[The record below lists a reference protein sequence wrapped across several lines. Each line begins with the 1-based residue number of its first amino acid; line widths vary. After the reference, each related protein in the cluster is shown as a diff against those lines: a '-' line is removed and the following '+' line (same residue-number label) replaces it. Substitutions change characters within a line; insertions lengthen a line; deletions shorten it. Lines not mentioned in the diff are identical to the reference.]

1 MLSNTTLNLL
11 PPLFSIPPTEAN
23 TENINSQQIIDIE
36 YQLASELRLD
46 LKNLNG
52 LSSRMNKT
60 SSKNYLVKIDDDYK
74 LVTECYHLNSEQLEK
89 IISTYYTSN
98 EIEIFPVANNVNLLS
113 SYICSSNS
121 FLKNNEIDPKIFIE
135 YFNKFD
141 EIINYINILDSSNKF
156 VKTFQNIGKSVDNI
170 SQQLK
175 SVEKNNSN
183 CLKSIIN
190 TNMFDTTG
198 TYINDN
204 TCNIE
209 GLLPYSKEM
218 FGDVDNGNYE
228 FEPSGSYMNLENF
241 EESLLD
247 YHKDYTI
254 YFNNQ
259 FNNVI
264 IIESK
269 SDFIG
274 SNNKLKKLFQE
285 IIFVTK
291 ERLSKETYIEVSK
304 LSQDVFVN
312 VDDVKT
318 KLNKILHDKVINSKL
333 SIDEIKFLIK
343 KYFSIDTNH
352 EHCVKF
358 TNIWDII
365 SSELKVSES
374 FVNYTKRQL
383 PLILQDLGLNK
394 KRLSDGIYW
403 YGLVCKPLDTTKPLT
418 SFINNVV
425 EDEPIPVEQFKSIFD
440 KYLTNRDSDLKSAVL
455 SYPTSLSQPI
465 KNEQVNPIEMGSI
478 IEFVNQIEICTN
490 NEKLTSNTV
499 ESEKITVKK
508 HGNKKSN
515 KDSNVKIPKIPKIKN
530 QKNKIVESES
540 VSNELGKLITKSE

>member
-1 MLSNTTLNLL
+1 MLSNTESNLS
-11 PPLFSIPPTEAN
+11 PPLFSWPPTKVN
-23 TENINSQQIIDIE
+23 PVNINSQQIIDIE
-36 YQLASELRLD
+36 YQLASEVRLD
-46 LKNLNG
+46 SKNLIG
-52 LSSRMNKT
+52 SSNRMNKM

-135 YFNKFD
+135 YFSKFD
-141 EIINYINILDSSNKF
+141 EIINYINILDCSNKF
-156 VKTFQNIGKSVDNI
+156 TNAFQNIGKSVDNI

-183 CLKSIIN
+183 CLKSVIN

-204 TCNIE
+204 TYNIE
-209 GLLPYSKEM
+209 GVSTYSNEM
-218 FGDVDNGNYE
+218 FGNVDNGNYE
-228 FEPSGSYMNLENF
+228 FEPSGSYMNFENF

-269 SDFIG
+269 FDFMG

-285 IIFVTK
+285 IVFIAK

-304 LSQDVFVN
+304 LSKDVFVN

-318 KLNKILHDKVINSKL
+318 KLNRILHDKLIDSKL

-343 KYFSIDTNH
+343 KYFSIDTNP

-358 TNIWDII
+358 TNIWEII
-365 SSELKVSES
+365 SSELKVSDS

-403 YGLVCKPLDTTKPLT
+403 YGLVCKPLDNTKPVT
-418 SFINNVV
+418 NFINNVV

-440 KYLTNRDSDLKSAVL
+440 RYLTDRDSDLKSAVL

-465 KNEQVNPIEMGSI
+465 KNDQVKPVEMGSI
-478 IEFVNQIEICTN
+478 IEFVNQIEICSD
-490 NEKLTSNTV
+490 NEKSTSNTV
-499 ESEKITVKK
+499 KK
-508 HGNKKSN
+508 PGNKKS
-515 KDSNVKIPKIPKIKN
+515 KVSKVKN
-530 QKNKIVESES
+530 QTNKNA
-540 VSNELGKLITKSE
+540 NELGKLITKSE

>member
-1 MLSNTTLNLL
+1 L
-11 PPLFSIPPTEAN
+11 
-23 TENINSQQIIDIE
+23 
-36 YQLASELRLD
+36 
-46 LKNLNG
+46 
-52 LSSRMNKT
+52 
-60 SSKNYLVKIDDDYK
+60 
-74 LVTECYHLNSEQLEK
+74 
-89 IISTYYTSN
+89 
-98 EIEIFPVANNVNLLS
+98 
-113 SYICSSNS
+113 
-121 FLKNNEIDPKIFIE
+121 
-135 YFNKFD
+135 
-141 EIINYINILDSSNKF
+141 
-156 VKTFQNIGKSVDNI
+156 
-170 SQQLK
+170 
-175 SVEKNNSN
+175 
-183 CLKSIIN
+183 
-190 TNMFDTTG
+190 FDTTG

-204 TCNIE
+204 TYNIE
-209 GLLPYSKEM
+209 GVSTYSNEM
-218 FGDVDNGNYE
+218 FGNVDNGNYE
-228 FEPSGSYMNLENF
+228 IEPSGSYMNLENF

-343 KYFSIDTNH
+343 KYFSIDTNP

-394 KRLSDGIYW
+394 KRLSGGIYW
-403 YGLVCKPLDTTKPLT
+403 YGLVRKPLDTTKPLT

-440 KYLTNRDSDLKSAVL
+440 KYLTDRDSDLKSAVL

-465 KNEQVNPIEMGSI
+465 KNVQVKPIEMGSI

-499 ESEKITVKK
+499 KK
-508 HGNKKSN
+508 LGNKKSN

-530 QKNKIVESES
+530 QKNKYQKNSKV
-540 VSNELGKLITKSE
+540 